1 MGNFVRG
8 LTLSVSGF
16 VGMSLCMNYSSS
28 TYSPYLVPAGL
39 ASVLLGVIGFFVMV
53 SGMNRAIDL
62 PGSNRT
68 QTATDLTLDLQERPR
83 VSDGIDRG
91 RLDDPAVKI

>member
-16 VGMSLCMNYSSS
+16 VGMSLCINYSSS
-28 TYSPYLVPAGL
+28 IYSPYLVPAGL
-39 ASVLLGVIGFFVMV
+39 AFVLLGVIGFFVMV
-53 SGMNRAIDL
+53 SGMNRATDS
-62 PGSNRT
+62 PCSDRT
-68 QTATDLTLDLQERPR
+68 RIATDPILDLQERPN
-83 VSDGIDRG
+83 VSDGMDRG